1 MNRVVV
7 EALRATRTHVSEC
20 FATSSFAAAAAAAAT
35 PPPSPPTN
43 VYARPPQLVAV
54 SKTKPIELLISCY
67 EEGQQRHFGEN
78 YVQEIIEKVPL
89 MPMDTKWHFIGPIQ
103 TNKINN
109 LINKT
114 WPALSVI
121 ETVGTFKLANKLEI
135 AVARVM
141 NDISLAP
148 NAARVEGP
156 PREEPLDVLVQVN
169 TSGESQKSG
178 VEPGDE
184 VIALAEHIQ
193 NEVRERKWWL
203 CLITSFLFLFLIF
216 L

>member
-1 MNRVVV
+1 MPVQ
-7 EALRATRTHVSEC
+7 RAGLPP
-20 FATSSFAAAAAAAAT
+20 AAT
-35 PPPSPPTN
+35 PSPPTTNN
-43 VYARPPQLVAV
+43 VYGRPPQLVAV

-114 WPALSVI
+114 WPVLSIV
-121 ETVGTFKLANKLEI
+121 ETVGTLKLANKLEI
-135 AVARVM
+135 AVERVM
-141 NDISLAP
+141 NDLSLAP
-148 NAARVEGP
+148 NASRMEGP

-184 VIALAEHIQ
+184 VIALAQHIQ
-193 NEVRERKWWL
+193 NEVSSDEKKVCVFL
-203 CLITSFLFLFLIF
+203 MVVFLFGVL
-216 L
+216 